1 METPSQAQGLAANI
15 FQDMVM
21 QEAIKDKTIQV
32 KQQMKDQE
40 DGTLVDLDKVDEH
53 LAHKNEKTRHDSD
66 EDLDEEEETIMRS
79 LREKRL
85 EEMKK

>member
-1 METPSQAQGLAANI
+1 MAANI

-21 QEAIKDKTIQV
+21 QEAIKDKTIEV

-53 LAHKNEKTRHDSD
+53 IAKKEDNARDSD
-66 EDLDEEEETIMRS
+66 EDLDEEEEAIMRS

-85 EEMKK
+85 QEMKDSYT